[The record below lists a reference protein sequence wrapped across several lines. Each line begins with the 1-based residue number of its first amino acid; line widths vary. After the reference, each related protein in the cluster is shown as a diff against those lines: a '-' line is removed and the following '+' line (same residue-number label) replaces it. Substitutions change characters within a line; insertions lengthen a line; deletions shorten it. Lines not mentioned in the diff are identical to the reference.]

1 MENVEPKPNTSGNR
15 GKIILVII
23 LVATS
28 LGAYLWWHNYNKY
41 IATNDA
47 NLDSDRISIAPMVAG
62 TIIRQY
68 VVEGDSVHPGTLL
81 AELDSSEVTAQL
93 GELIAQKKELEA
105 QLRVMQANKVTA
117 TQTVL
122 MRKYSFDLAGE
133 NFKRAKIQ
141 YQAEALP
148 LEAYQANEEQ
158 YQTARVA
165 YDVSKSQVDAAQ
177 AQIYSTMASME
188 SVDAQMESL
197 RVQLGYYK
205 ITSPKKGIVAKR
217 WTLPGDMVQPGQS
230 MFTINESNTLWLAI
244 YLEETK
250 YDNVF
255 IGQQVKYDLDAY
267 PGLTFW
273 GKVFYIGSNT
283 ASQFSMIPASN
294 ASGNFTKVTQRIP
307 IKISI
312 DSISGDP
319 KLKAKVH
326 LVSGMSAEVK
336 IIK

>member
-1 MENVEPKPNTSGNR
+1 MENVEPKPNSSSKK
-15 GKIILVII
+15 GKIILII
-23 LVATS
+23 VLVAAS
-28 LGAYLWWHNYNKY
+28 VAAYLWWHNYNKY

-47 NLDSDRISIAPMVAG
+47 NLDSDRVSIAPMVSG
-62 TIIRQY
+62 TILRQY
-68 VVEGDSVHPGTLL
+68 VIEGDSVHAGDLL
-81 AELDSSEVTAQL
+81 AELDSSEVSAQL
-93 GELIAQKKELEA
+93 SELIAQKKELEA

-117 TQTVL
+117 TQTVQ
-122 MRKYSFDLAGE
+122 MRRYSFDLANE
-133 NFKRAKIQ
+133 NYKRAKIQ

-148 LEAYQANEEQ
+148 LEAYQSSEEQ

-165 YDVSKSQVDAAQ
+165 LDVSKSQVDAAQ
-177 AQIYSTMASME
+177 AQIYATMASIE
-188 SVDAQMESL
+188 SVGAQMESL
-197 RVQLGYYK
+197 SVQLGYYK
-205 ITSPKKGIVAKR
+205 IIAPKKGIVAKR
-217 WTLPGDMVQPGQS
+217 WTLPGDMVEPGQT
-230 MFTINESNTLWLAI
+230 MFTINEGNTLWLAI

-250 YDNVF
+250 YEKVF

-267 PGLTFW
+267 PGLIFW
-273 GKVFYIGSNT
+273 GKIFYIGSNT
-283 ASQFSMIPASN
+283 ASQFSMIPPSN

-319 KLKAKVH
+319 KLRSKVK